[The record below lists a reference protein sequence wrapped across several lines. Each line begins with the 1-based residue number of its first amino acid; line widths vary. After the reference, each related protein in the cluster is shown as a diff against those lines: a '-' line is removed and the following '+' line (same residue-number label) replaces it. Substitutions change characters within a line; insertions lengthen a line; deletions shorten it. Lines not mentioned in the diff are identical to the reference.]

1 MSERQLISLLESQFN
16 EADTSVFEVGEQRER
31 NYRYYTLQ
39 PLGNEQD
46 GRSHYI
52 SPDVFDIVET
62 KKAYFDEV
70 FLSGRDTLKFKP
82 IMDGDG
88 QEAKKR
94 TAYVNMQL
102 GLNCEHD
109 LLRDCWHDAFTAK
122 RCVILAEWEEGD
134 EEYTQTL
141 PPMPIQMAAA
151 IFDNPRIIDVDT
163 SRIKQFTGENGRPM
177 VEGDVIVTTNAS
189 QVRLTL
195 VQPER
200 YFRDPN
206 VAYVRDG
213 TYAGFEQD
221 VTRGHLIDKG
231 YDPDIVR
238 GLRVDYRFR
247 REEEDNSRKA
257 HDRSWTRRQ
266 LHQRTPEQEEITY
279 YKTWTWVDISS
290 YFGAGTERVINP
302 DALDLYEI
310 HWSQGAVLRWADGE
324 LAIKKATEI
333 PFFEWTEH
341 KVSHAEHGL
350 AVSDVVAHTQ
360 KVQSVLK
367 RLIIDNQ
374 QMRNTT
380 RWEAVQG
387 SIKNPRELLDNPIGG
402 VVWSRQIGSVAP
414 LATPELSPL
423 TFNVIEMLDQDKEER
438 SGSSR
443 LAQGL
448 NTDVIRY
455 QNSADM
461 VERLTNASNRRIL
474 RACRDFA
481 QSFMVPLSQYIYR
494 LGVRHDERVYS
505 VEIQGQYED
514 VNPSMWPDFDAPMEV
529 ALALTP
535 DAGDKVARSL
545 LTLHMQILQDPML
558 ASMYGPIQR
567 HNLMADV
574 FNAMGMPDTS
584 QYLINPRSPE
594 YQQMMQMQKA
604 QQDKMMELQMGEL
617 QFDKWLKQSKEGR
630 DWYKAQLDGIKV
642 QVDTADKATDNVRED
657 DKFEWQKKMDVREIE
672 LEEEQQR
679 AVAIGGR
686 TRAE

>member
-1 MSERQLISLLESQFN
+1 M
-16 EADTSVFEVGEQRER
+16 
-31 NYRYYTLQ
+31 
-39 PLGNEQD
+39 
-46 GRSHYI
+46 
-52 SPDVFDIVET
+52 
-62 KKAYFDEV
+62 
-70 FLSGRDTLKFKP
+70 
-82 IMDGDG
+82 
-88 QEAKKR
+88 
-94 TAYVNMQL
+94 
-102 GLNCEHD
+102 
-109 LLRDCWHDAFTAK
+109 
-122 RCVILAEWEEGD
+122 
-134 EEYTQTL
+134 
-141 PPMPIQMAAA
+141 
-151 IFDNPRIIDVDT
+151 
-163 SRIKQFTGENGRPM
+163 
-177 VEGDVIVTTNAS
+177 
-189 QVRLTL
+189 
-195 VQPER
+195 
-200 YFRDPN
+200 
-206 VAYVRDG
+206 
-213 TYAGFEQD
+213 
-221 VTRGHLIDKG
+221 
-231 YDPDIVR
+231 
-238 GLRVDYRFR
+238 
-247 REEEDNSRKA
+247 
-257 HDRSWTRRQ
+257 
-266 LHQRTPEQEEITY
+266 
-279 YKTWTWVDISS
+279 SS

-310 HWSQGAVLRWADGE
+310 HWSQGAVLRWTDGE

-402 VVWSRQIGSVAP
+402 VVWTRQIGSVAP

-505 VEIQGQYED
+505 IEIQGQYED

-558 ASMYGPIQR
+558 SSMYGPLQR

-594 YQQMMQMQKA
+594 YQQMMQMQQA
-604 QQDKMMELQMGEL
+604 QQQKMQELQMGEL

-630 DWYKAQLDGIKV
+630 DWYEAQLKGIKV
-642 QVDTADKATDNVRED
+642 QVDTADKATDNERED
-657 DKFEWQKKMDVREIE
+657 AKFDWQKKMDVKEYE
-672 LEEEQQR
+672 LEKEQVR

-686 TRAE
+686 TRSAE